1 MEQIISLIIYSIS
14 IYVIAWSVHGIY
26 KKHKTN

>member
-1 MEQIISLIIYSIS
+1 MERIISLIIYAIS
-14 IYVIAWSVHGIY
+14 IYVIAWYVHGIY